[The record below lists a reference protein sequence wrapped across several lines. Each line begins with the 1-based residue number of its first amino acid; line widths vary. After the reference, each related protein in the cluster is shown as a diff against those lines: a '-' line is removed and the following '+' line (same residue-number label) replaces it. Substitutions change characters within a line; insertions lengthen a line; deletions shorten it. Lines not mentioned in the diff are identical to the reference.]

1 MKDIFKQLE
10 KKLIVSCQAEGDSPF
25 NSPEGVLMFAK
36 AAIMGGAAA
45 IRSEGIAKTDL
56 IIKNVSVPVIGLI
69 KGKFEDGYV
78 RITGS
83 FDEVEQLI
91 NINCPIIAVDGTKRE
106 REGLQ
111 GHEFIAEIKKRYNC
125 TVMADISTYE
135 EGLACAGSGANCVS
149 TTLSGYTPYTA
160 KSEEPDYQ
168 LVEKLSKVLT
178 VPLFAEGRI
187 NTPDIAKRVINCG
200 AFAIVVGSAITRPTM
215 ITEWF
220 VKQL

>member
-1 MKDIFKQLE
+1 MNSIFNQLQ
-10 KKLIVSCQAEGDSPF
+10 KRLIVSCQAEGDSPF
-25 NSPEGVLMFAK
+25 NSPQGVLMFAK

-45 IRSEGIAKTDL
+45 IRSEGVAKTEL
-56 IIKNVSVPVIGLI
+56 IINNVSVPVIGLI

-91 NINCPIIAVDGTKRE
+91 NIYCPIIAVDGTKRE

-125 TVMADISTYE
+125 TVMADISTYD
-135 EGLACAGSGANCVS
+135 EGLACADSGADCVS
-149 TTLSGYTPYTA
+149 TTLSGYTPYTT
-160 KSEEPDYQ
+160 KSEEPDYK
-168 LVEKLSKVLT
+168 LVEKLSKVLS

-220 VKQL
+220 VQKL

>member
-125 TVMADISTYE
+125 TVMADISTYD
-135 EGLACAGSGANCVS
+135 EGLACAGSGADCVS

-168 LVEKLSKVLT
+168 LVEKLSKALT

-187 NTPDIAKRVINCG
+187 NTPDIAKLVINCG